1 MNGLI
6 SAEML
11 ADLVINIINIVI
23 LFLVTK
29 KLLYKPVKKYLD
41 TRKEKIAAQLE
52 QAQLRE
58 TEASQAKEEY
68 CTLVEQAEALFNKT
82 VIEAKDEARKSAEQ
96 IVLDAKQQ
104 AKDIIDE
111 AKLSSAKEHQKM
123 IENARN
129 DIAEVALQI
138 SNKIMQR
145 EVTDADNR
153 RIIDSFFA
161 N

>member
-11 ADLVINIINIVI
+11 ADLIINIINIVI

-29 KLLYKPVKKYLD
+29 KLLYKPVKKFLD
-41 TRKEKIAAQLE
+41 TRKEKIAAQFE
-52 QAQLRE
+52 EVKLRE
-58 TEASQAKEEY
+58 KEAADAKEEY
-68 CTLVEQAEALFNKT
+68 CELIGNAQVLFERT
-82 VIEAKDEARKSAEQ
+82 VNEAKAEARKSAEK
-96 IVLDAKQQ
+96 IVSEANQQ
-104 AKDIIDE
+104 AKKIVDD
-111 AKLSSAKEHQKM
+111 AKLSAAEEHQKM
-123 IENARN
+123 IENARS

-138 SNKIMQR
+138 SNKIIQR

>member
-11 ADLVINIINIVI
+11 ADLAINIVNILI

-41 TRKEKIAAQLE
+41 ARKEKIAAQFE
-52 QAQLRE
+52 EAELRE
-58 TEASQAKEEY
+58 KEASQAKEEY
-68 CTLVEQAEALFNKT
+68 CELIENAEALFERT
-82 VIEAKDEARKSAEQ
+82 VHEAKDEARKSAEK
-96 IVLDAKQQ
+96 IVSDANQQ
-104 AKDIIDE
+104 AKKIVDD
-111 AKLSSAKEHQKM
+111 AKLTAAEEHQKM

-138 SNKIMQR
+138 SNKIIQR

>member
-6 SAEML
+6 SSEMI

-29 KLLYKPVKKYLD
+29 KLLYKPVKQFLD
-41 TRKEKIAAQLE
+41 TRKEKIASQFEEAENREKEAEKAKAQ
-52 QAQLRE
+52 
-58 TEASQAKEEY
+58 Y
-68 CTLVEQAEALFNKT
+68 CELVENAEALYERT
-82 VIEAKDEARKSAEQ
+82 VLEAKNEARKSAEK
-96 IVLDAKQQ
+96 IVLDANKQAQ
-104 AKDIIDE
+104 KIIDE
-111 AKLSSAKEHQKM
+111 AKLSANEEHQKM

-138 SNKIMQR
+138 SNKIIQR

>member
-6 SAEML
+6 SSEML

-29 KLLYKPVKKYLD
+29 KLLYKPVKQFLD
-41 TRKEKIAAQLE
+41 ARKEKIAAQFEESELSKK
-52 QAQLRE
+52 
-58 TEASQAKEEY
+58 EADEAKTEY
-68 CTLVEQAEALFNKT
+68 CELIENAQALFDRTVDEAKAEAK
-82 VIEAKDEARKSAEQ
+82 KSAEK

-104 AKDIIDE
+104 AGKIVDN
-111 AKLSSAKEHQKM
+111 AKLTAAEEHEKMLQQAK
-123 IENARN
+123 N
-129 DIAEVALQI
+129 DIAEVAVQI
-138 SNKIMQR
+138 SNKIIQR
-145 EVTDADNR
+145 EITDDDNR

>member
-11 ADLVINIINIVI
+11 ADLIINIINIVI

-29 KLLYKPVKKYLD
+29 KLLYKPVKKFLD
-41 TRKEKIAAQLE
+41 TRKEKIASQFE
-52 QAQLRE
+52 EVKLRE
-58 TEASQAKEEY
+58 KEAADAKEEY
-68 CTLVEQAEALFNKT
+68 CELIGNAQVLYERT
-82 VIEAKDEARKSAEQ
+82 VNEAKAEARKSAEK
-96 IVLDAKQQ
+96 IVSEANQQ
-104 AKDIIDE
+104 AKKIVDD
-111 AKLSSAKEHQKM
+111 AKLSAAEEHQKM
-123 IENARN
+123 IENARS

-138 SNKIMQR
+138 SNKIIQR